1 MKINFGRLLDNKNLM
16 KLLSL
21 VLAVA
26 IWLVIVIYVSPIS
39 RKTVH
44 DVPVSVSQDDSD
56 VLNSMGL
63 FVVDNETATVDV
75 KIRAERLVL
84 SSVAAS
90 DIDIVANLS
99 GITAPGT
106 YDVALVGGVTSNYN
120 RGDRYGKGF
129 ELDGSDAISPGST
142 YPCRPGGARNV
153 PDCY

>member
-1 MKINFGRLLDNKNLM
+1 MKINFSRLLDNKNLM

-90 DIDIVANLS
+90 DICLL
-99 GITAPGT
+99 
-106 YDVALVGGVTSNYN
+106 YTS
-120 RGDRYGKGF
+120 
-129 ELDGSDAISPGST
+129 
-142 YPCRPGGARNV
+142 V
-153 PDCY
+153 Q